1 MGRTLRIGTRASQ
14 LARWQSD
21 WVAARLHERGE
32 TVEVVEITTRG
43 DAQQSGPIS
52 AIVDSPGVES
62 GGQGVF
68 TKELQAALLD
78 GRIDLA
84 VHSLKDLPTVSVAGL
99 RLGAVPPRAAV
110 SDVLIS
116 PVAHTIDEL
125 PPAARVG
132 TGSFRR
138 RAQLLSRRPD
148 LRLGDLRGNL
158 DTRLRKLDDG
168 QHDAILLAEAGLA
181 RLGWT
186 DRLSGRLD
194 PAEFLPAPGQGAL
207 GIECRDDDV
216 ATFGVLAPL
225 NDAETHQS
233 VAAERAALRRLE
245 GGCLAALGA
254 WARFEEPGVL
264 RLSVVVLSEDG
275 ARRIDADRSI
285 EVGSLPEA
293 VALGEALA
301 DDLRSRGA
309 TELLRPRDA

>member
-21 WVAARLHERGE
+21 WVADRLRKRGE
-32 TVEVVEITTRG
+32 AIEIVEITTRG
-43 DAQQSGPIS
+43 DTQQSGPIS
-52 AIVDSPGVES
+52 AIVDAPGAAS

-84 VHSLKDLPTVSVAGL
+84 VHSLKDLPTVSVDGL
-99 RLGAVPPRAAV
+99 ALGAVPERAAV
-110 SDVLIS
+110 ADVLIS
-116 PVAHTIDEL
+116 PVARTIDEL
-125 PPAARVG
+125 PQGARVG

-168 QHDAILLAEAGLA
+168 EHDAILLAEAGLA
-181 RLGWT
+181 RLGWVE
-186 DRLSGRLD
+186 RLEGRLE

-207 GIECRDDDV
+207 GVECRIDDA
-216 ATFGVLAPL
+216 ATLAAVSPL
-225 NDAETHQS
+225 DHAATHAAVS
-233 VAAERAALRRLE
+233 AERSALRRLE

-254 WARFEEPGVL
+254 WARFERPREL

-275 ARRIDADRSI
+275 ARRLDADRTL
-285 EVGSLPEA
+285 ECESLSEA
-293 VALGEALA
+293 VALGESVA

-309 TELLRPRDA
+309 IELLRHRP